1 MVYAAASYHPRNR
14 AMQLPPGCPDPK
26 RFPLWPAIAVTMLTA
41 AGFAIFKFVL
51 LSEIALDIETA
62 KKTLPFEFLRV
73 FVQAHPGIELKESV
87 MQGLAAILTAGV
99 LVGYL
104 LNAPLA
110 ESWRCS
116 RLFVLS
122 CLGMAL
128 VSLVA
133 IPTLL
138 NPWISAFLMGGIY
151 GTACA
156 ARGKT
161 IPLLALGNGRHNTFV
176 NGIMNA
182 SLVVGLLGGIILGGF
197 ISISFVGD
205 TDTSKGK
212 FLDADWAAH
221 VVLSVLLIVG
231 TLVGLRLRVPEQQQ
245 QSFGIAL
252 KRLLGSTSILTRR
265 YWSLLLSGGIA
276 WGISTAFG
284 LAMVIFVVEKCHLKY
299 DTAVSLGVFGAIG
312 AILGSYVSD
321 WFARRRWVITGFLIL
336 AAVIFSIP
344 YLVQDYSGSFAVGTT
359 MTIPYN
365 ISAYWVAAVLTM
377 FFGFFFMVPTNI
389 IDARFLAL
397 AARDG
402 MAGYGGSV
410 FSLIHNIFIL
420 IISTGLAVA
429 LFLEYILADHQFVV
443 LAAAAVLAAAFTGV
457 AKLSDHDAGEA

>member
-1 MVYAAASYHPRNR
+1 
-14 AMQLPPGCPDPK
+14 MQLPPGCPDPK
-26 RFPLWPAIAVTMLTA
+26 KFPLWPAIAITILTA

-51 LSEIALDIETA
+51 LSEIALDITTA
-62 KKTLPFEFLRV
+62 EKTLPFEFLRL
-73 FVQAHPGIELKESV
+73 FVQSHPGIDLKESV

-104 LNAPLA
+104 MNAPLA
-110 ESWRCS
+110 EAWRCS

-128 VSLVA
+128 VSLMA
-133 IPTLL
+133 IPSVL

-161 IPLLALGNGRHNTFV
+161 IPLLALGNGRHNTLV

-205 TDTSKGK
+205 TNTSAGK
-212 FLDADWAAH
+212 ILDADWMAH
-221 VVLSVLLIVG
+221 VVLSVMLVIA
-231 TLVGLRLRVPEQQQ
+231 TLVGLRLRVPEQPH
-245 QSFGIAL
+245 QSFGVAL
-252 KRLLGSTSILTRR
+252 KHLLSSTVTLSHR

-284 LAMVIFVVEKCHLKY
+284 LALVINVVTTCHLKY
-299 DTAVSLGVFGAIG
+299 DTAVSLGAFGAVG
-312 AILGSYVSD
+312 AILGSTVSD
-321 WFARRRWVITGFLIL
+321 WFARRRWVISGFLIL
-336 AAVIFSIP
+336 AGVIFAIP
-344 YLVQDYSGSFAVGTT
+344 HLVVG
-359 MTIPYN
+359 YW
-365 ISAYWVAAVLTM
+365 SAALLTLL
-377 FFGFFFMVPTNI
+377 FGFFFMVPTNI

-420 IISTGLAVA
+420 LISTGLAVA
-429 LFLEYILADHQFVV
+429 LFVGSIKADHQFIV
-443 LAAAAVLAAAFTGV
+443 LAVFAVLAAAFAGV